1 MAAALEAALRARVWL
16 WAWAVGLSLGPGP
29 VRTAQVPLL
38 AWSTHRALWPP
49 PGAGGRVVT
58 EAALRELLSPALE
71 RGPRTVLLVLQDKL
85 SIEDFTAY
93 GGVYGNKPDSAFP
106 NLEGALG
113 AAGSAL
119 VLPAVA
125 GGAVGALPHTLS
137 QALGAAPLRVDGAA
151 LRLLRLNTSL
161 PALLLLR
168 LPHTAGSS
176 FMAPKEVLTSND
188 EMLGQVL
195 SVLKEEDVPYTALF
209 TALQPSHVPPVAGGA
224 PLQPH
229 GRALLGAGP
238 EEEQGAGRV
247 LAPPPAPLRW
257 PEGGP
262 ARILLWARNLSVTY
276 RGQLQD
282 LSSRTFGGGVELG
295 GSSWEPEHA
304 RLVLK
309 YDDVFGGTLNITFVL
324 RRSWF
329 PVSGRS
335 WAWLAEVW
343 LSLVGGG
350 PPVRFMGRG
359 GAAPTP
365 LGWRCG
371 ELGAPGPFL
380 LPPDP
385 PGPASDWSLR
395 LLDVQVQAFNVSG
408 GVFGG
413 ASDCAAFFTPGTWM
427 GLVTGAL
434 LLGGLC
440 YGGALLLHLRPMDR
454 FDDPRGP
461 PLPVPSME

>member
-1 MAAALEAALRARVWL
+1 MAAALAAALRARALL
-16 WAWAVGLSLGPGP
+16 WAGALGLSLGLGLAPGP
-29 VRTAQVPLL
+29 GRAAQVPLL
-38 AWSTHRALWPP
+38 AWSTRRALWPP

-58 EAALRELLSPALE
+58 EEALRELLGPALE

-85 SIEDFTAY
+85 SVEDFTAY

-176 FMAPKEVLTSND
+176 LMAPKEVLTSND
-188 EMLGQVL
+188 EILGQVL

-209 TALQPSHVPPVAGGA
+209 TALQPSHVSQGPGGA
-224 PLQPH
+224 PLLPH

-238 EEEQGAGRV
+238 EEEGAG
-247 LAPPPAPLRW
+247 PEPQTTPPAPLRW
-257 PEGGP
+257 PPSGP

-276 RGQLQD
+276 RGQQRD
-282 LSSRTFGGGVELG
+282 LSARTFGGGGVDLG
-295 GSSWEPEHA
+295 GSSWEPGEA

-324 RRSWF
+324 RRAWF
-329 PVSGRS
+329 PVSARS
-335 WAWLAEVW
+335 WAWLAEVG
-343 LSLVGGG
+343 LSLGGG
-350 PPVRFMGRG
+350 PPGRFLGRE

-395 LLDVQVQAFNVSG
+395 LLDVQVWG
-408 GVFGG
+408 
-413 ASDCAAFFTPGTWM
+413 
-427 GLVTGAL
+427 
-434 LLGGLC
+434 
-440 YGGALLLHLRPMDR
+440 
-454 FDDPRGP
+454 
-461 PLPVPSME
+461 